1 MEKAGVQVGLECGGD
16 VWGGDLNS
24 RAVGKWVV
32 SGYGLNEKLRG
43 GCGKRRALVL
53 DPGPPPGSQREEDS
67 AEEMG
72 METDMVQQWGR
83 RKARRV

>member
-1 MEKAGVQVGLECGGD
+1 M
-16 VWGGDLNS
+16 
-24 RAVGKWVV
+24 
-32 SGYGLNEKLRG
+32 KLRG

-83 RKARRV
+83 RKVRRV